1 MPRSKEYQLQPNKRL
16 KYDPAII
23 SHSSPATIRRMYSD
37 KEIRA
42 AYAKFRKQF
51 RGRVKEFEASE
62 YAGSGVLD
70 DAAAVFGNTGRTWDI
85 VAVVHALQEITKW
98 LQTATSSVEGMRI
111 ADQRRLQTLQ
121 DKGLTMIKTP
131 QDLRDFGRFMKS
143 VRPYFDKQHYSSDQ
157 AVELFDYAQE
167 NNISIPNL
175 QKHFKFYVDHIDE
188 ITEADL
194 SVQVGKNRGKARK
207 KAWTARQIAERLDLD
222 YDGTESIY

>member
-23 SHSSPATIRRMYSD
+23 SHSSPATIRRMYTD

-42 AYAKFRKQF
+42 AYQKFRRQF

-70 DAAAVFGNTGRTWDI
+70 DAAEVFGNTGRTWDV
-85 VAVVHALQEITKW
+85 VAVVHALQEITRW
-98 LQTATSSVEGMRI
+98 LQTATSSVEGMRK

-194 SVQVGKNRGKARK
+194 SVQAGKNRGKVRK
-207 KAWTARQIAERLDLD
+207 KAWTARQLAERLDLD
-222 YDGTESIY
+222 YDASETIY

>member
-23 SHSSPATIRRMYSD
+23 SHSSPATIRRMYTD

-42 AYAKFRKQF
+42 AYQKFRKQF

-188 ITEADL
+188 ITETDL

-222 YDGTESIY
+222 YDETESIY